1 VTVDYK
7 TLRAENVRRYGTDI
21 GRIGGM
27 LLANRYDKRTHFIYE
42 LLQNA
47 EDALRR
53 RKNWKGSRS
62 VAFDLTEIELVITH
76 FGEPFN
82 EPDVR
87 GVCGIDES
95 TKDITS
101 IGRFG
106 IGFKSVYA
114 FTERPQIH
122 SGEEAFAIES
132 YVWPAAVA
140 SRRPLSDQTMIVLPL
155 EARDLE
161 ARAEIVEGLK
171 NLGARTLLFLRNV
184 KEISWTAPDGAFGLY
199 FRDDPIWHGPNVREV
214 SLMGQQQGGE
224 EIAERWLVFSQE
236 VHNDERP
243 VGHVEVAFS
252 LADDLGSAKTLKVEA
267 LADSTLVVFFPTVL
281 PTNTGFLIQGP
292 YRTTPSRD
300 NVPLNDRWNKHLVG
314 ETGDLLA
321 EALHWLRERKMLD
334 ANALK
339 CLPLERA
346 KFTGDLLAPLF
357 DRVVEALSNEALL
370 PCSDQTYASAADVQL
385 SRTQDLRDLIQPEQ
399 LGMLLA
405 RKSPV
410 KWLSSDITAD
420 RTPALRQ
427 YLLHELKLSE
437 QTPEMLLPR
446 LDKSF
451 LQAQPDEWIIRLY
464 EFLNKLPALAD
475 RLEDVPIVR
484 LEEGVHVP
492 AFIDG
497 QPQAFLPN
505 DKETGFPTVRRSV
518 CAHAQAKSY
527 LQSLKLTEPDPVDD
541 VIRNLLPKYQSET
554 PKIDHYAADIARM
567 LRAFKTDSTAQK
579 EKLIS
584 SLKETR
590 FVMAREMA
598 DGSARFYWP
607 ELTYLSTARIRDL
620 FQGISR
626 VYVVDDSQDCLRG
639 EDVREFLEA
648 CGAARYIYPVEAKST
663 LSDEQKYKL
672 RLARGHV
679 NATYERPIGD
689 YDLRGLPALLR
700 QLPTLPS
707 EGRKKKARLLWE
719 ALIELQDRRGQS
731 VFSGSYSWQY
741 HQWRSASFDS
751 LFIRRLN
758 ESAWVPDTNGDLHPP
773 SSILFESLNW
783 SADPFLLSKIQ
794 FKKPIVE
801 ELAREAGFEPGV
813 LDILKRLGLTNTADL
828 MARLNIDVPD
838 AEPDNDNSSDEGM
851 PNDVDSEIGPTND
864 VQIEE
869 ATERSA
875 SQERNAASLPARSN
889 GHENTVQTDQTDTPD
904 PGETSSETRA
914 SGASRSDREPGQRAF
929 ISYVAAHP
937 EDDDDGLGGLNH
949 SERMALESRAIE
961 FIRLR
966 EPTLKAMPAGNK
978 GFDLIETDA
987 NDEPER
993 WIEVKAMKGC
1003 LEDRP
1008 VGLSNVQFEFARMHG
1023 EQYWLYV
1030 VEYADVPKRARI
1042 VKIQNP
1048 AGRTGTFTFDKGWI
1062 SIADVDDASF
1072 G

>member
-53 RKNWKGSRS
+53 RQNWKGSRS
-62 VAFDLTEIELVITH
+62 VAFDLTETELVITH
-76 FGEPFN
+76 FGAPFN
-82 EPDVR
+82 ELDVR

-132 YVWPAAVA
+132 YVWPVA
-140 SRRPLSDQTMIVLPL
+140 TAFRRPLSDQTMIVLPL
-155 EARDLE
+155 HEQDVE
-161 ARAEIVEGLK
+161 ARAEIVEGLM

-184 KEISWTAPDGAFGLY
+184 KEISWTAPNGASGLY
-199 FRDDPIWHGPNVREV
+199 FRDDPIWHGPNVREI
-214 SLMGQQQGGE
+214 SLMGQQQGGK
-224 EIAERWLVFSQE
+224 EIAERWLVFSRE
-236 VHNDERP
+236 VYNDEKS

-252 LADDLGSAKTLKVEA
+252 LVDDLGSSKAQKVEA
-267 LADSTLVVFFPTVL
+267 LVDSTLVVFFPTVL

-314 ETGDLLA
+314 ETGNLLV
-321 EALHWLRERKMLD
+321 EALHWLRERAMLD

-346 KFTGDLLAPLF
+346 KFSGDLLAPLF
-357 DRVVEALSNEALL
+357 DRVVEALSNEELL
-370 PCSDQTYASAADVQL
+370 PCSDHTYASAADVQL
-385 SRTQDLRDLIQPEQ
+385 SRTQDLRDLVQPEQ
-399 LGMLLA
+399 LGLLLA
-405 RKSPV
+405 RKGPV

-446 LDKSF
+446 LDESF
-451 LQAQPDEWIIRLY
+451 LQAQSDEWIIRLY

-484 LEEGVHVP
+484 LEEGIHVP
-492 AFIDG
+492 AFIEG
-497 QPQAFLPN
+497 RPQAFLPN
-505 DKETGFPTVRRSV
+505 DRETGFPTVRRSV
-518 CAHAQAKSY
+518 CAHAQAKNF

-541 VIRNLLPKYQSET
+541 VIRNLLPRYQEEP

-579 EKLIS
+579 EKLIK

-590 FVMAREMA
+590 FVMVREMA
-598 DGSARFYWP
+598 DGTSRFYWP

-648 CGAARYIYPVEAKST
+648 CGAARYIYPVEAKSP
-663 LSDEQKYKL
+663 LSDEQKYRL
-672 RLARGHV
+672 RLASGHV
-679 NATYERPIGD
+679 AATYERPVHD

-700 QLPTLPS
+700 QLPMLSP

-719 ALIELQDRRGQS
+719 ALIELEDRRGQS

-741 HQWRSASFDS
+741 HQWRSAAFDA

-758 ESAWVPDTNGDLHPP
+758 ETAWVPDINGDLYPP
-773 SSILFESLNW
+773 TSILFDSLNW
-783 SADPFLLSKIQ
+783 PADPFVLSKIQ

-828 MARLNIDVPD
+828 MARLNID
-838 AEPDNDNSSDEGM
+838 ATETEPDNSSDEGIASGV
-851 PNDVDSEIGPTND
+851 NAK
-864 VQIEE
+864 IEPADNGQTGNSPE
-869 ATERSA
+869 QSA
-875 SQERNAASLPARSN
+875 SQERTTGSLPARSSE
-889 GHENTVQTDQTDTPD
+889 HENTVRTDSDKTDL
-904 PGETSSETRA
+904 GETPPQPRSSSA
-914 SGASRSDREPGQRAF
+914 SHADREPGQRTF
-929 ISYVAAHP
+929 VSYVAAHP
-937 EDDDDGLGGLNH
+937 ENSDDGHEGLDH
-949 SERMALESRAIE
+949 SERMALESRAVE
-961 FIRLR
+961 FIRSR
-966 EPTLKAMPAGNK
+966 EPTLKVMPVGNK
-978 GFDLIETDA
+978 GFDLIEADA

-1030 VEYADVPKRARI
+1030 VEYAGDPTRARI
-1042 VKIQNP
+1042 LKIQNP

-1062 SIADVDDASF
+1062 SIAEIDDGSF
-1072 G
+1072 Q